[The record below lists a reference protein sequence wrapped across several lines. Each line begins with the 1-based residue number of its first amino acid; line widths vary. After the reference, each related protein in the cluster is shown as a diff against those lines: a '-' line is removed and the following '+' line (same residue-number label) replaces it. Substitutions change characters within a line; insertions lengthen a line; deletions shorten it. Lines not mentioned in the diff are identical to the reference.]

1 MVKSTELKQTVL
13 KFVAENPALNR
24 GTIARELQRA
34 GVQYGK
40 QHLNDTV
47 TNMVNQGELSEV
59 TDRTGRRLVYPAPAA
74 GALAGAKV

>member
-24 GTIARELQRA
+24 GTIARELQHA
-34 GVQYGK
+34 GSPYGK
-40 QHLNDTV
+40 QHLNDIV
-47 TNMVNQGELSEV
+47 TECVNRGELSEQ

-74 GALAGAKV
+74 GALAGAKQ